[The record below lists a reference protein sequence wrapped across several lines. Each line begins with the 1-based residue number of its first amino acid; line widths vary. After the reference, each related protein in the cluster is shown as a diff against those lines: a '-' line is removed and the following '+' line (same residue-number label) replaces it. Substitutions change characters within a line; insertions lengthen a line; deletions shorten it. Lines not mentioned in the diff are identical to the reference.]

1 MVRCHAKVHLGNV
14 PNELIE
20 FTDEEERAQDAVD
33 ASELELAP
41 KYEALGKIRKLETIP
56 RRIRENLI
64 ALGIKDQVVIDED
77 AAIAV
82 ERDKL

>member
-1 MVRCHAKVHLGNV
+1 MARYHAKVHLGNV

-20 FTDEEERAQDAVD
+20 FTDEEERAQDAVE
-33 ASELELAP
+33 AAELEKAP

-64 ALGIKDQVVIDED
+64 ALGTKDQVVIDEE
-77 AAIAV
+77 AAIAT